1 MAKVVIS
8 PFDAPEELTRIAAG
22 KLMEARQRVDALG
35 LSSLSGEI
43 LRIEQRLV
51 DTAFT
56 LTTTGH
62 APVLT
67 ADVPD

>member
-1 MAKVVIS
+1 MTEIVIS

-51 DTAFT
+51 GTSFT
-56 LTTTGH
+56 LTTTGR
-62 APVLT
+62 APVFK
-67 ADVPD
+67 AHVPD